1 MSKPVLKKEIGVWGL
16 SFNLMNTIIG
26 AGIFALPA
34 IVAAGL
40 GPASFIAYLFCGI
53 LVALIMLCFAEV
65 GSMVDAPGGV
75 YGYIDR
81 TLGDYFGFKA
91 AVLLIL
97 AAVSADA
104 AVANALVD
112 VIDSLFQFNFPRWMR
127 ALFHLVIFSGLAW
140 INVKGVR
147 QGLSVVKLFTLAKL
161 IPLLLFVILTSGDIQ
176 VSHLRLEGMPSL
188 DAVGSTSLVLFFA
201 FMGAE
206 GALSISGEVRNP
218 QKTIPRGIFIAIGG
232 ILLLYM
238 LVQGAALGVLGP
250 ELQKHQENPLGQVA
264 LHVLGPIGLTLMII
278 GTGVSM
284 MGNLSS
290 EVFSIPRVLWSASR
304 DRVFPSKLLTSI
316 HPKFATPHV
325 AIISYATLNFLF
337 ASFGGFKKLAILST
351 SSVLLIYFGMVI
363 AVIVLRI
370 RKFPRPEGSFR
381 IPGGFIVPVLAGVA
395 IIWFLTHLTIREFI
409 AISSIIAALTVV
421 YFTVL
426 RRIKRK
432 DQKLHADR
440 PGGDVN

>member
-1 MSKPVLKKEIGVWGL
+1 MSKPALQKEIGVWGL

-65 GSMVDAPGGV
+65 GSTVHAAGGV

-81 TLGDYFGFKA
+81 TLGDYFGFKSAILMMVA
-91 AVLLIL
+91 AI
-97 AAVSADA
+97 SADA

-112 VIDSLFQFNFPRWMR
+112 VIDSLVDIEFSRWTR
-127 ALFHLVIFSGLAW
+127 AVFHLVIFSGLAW

-147 QGLSVVKLFTLAKL
+147 QGLSVVKMFTLAKL
-161 IPLLLFVILTSGDIQ
+161 IPLLLFVLLSSGSIQ
-176 VSHLRLEGMPSL
+176 AEHLRLVGLPSL
-188 DAVGSTSLVLFFA
+188 DAIGTTSLILFFA

-206 GALSISGEVRNP
+206 GAISVSGEVRNP

-232 ILLLYM
+232 VLVLYM

-250 ELQKHQENPLGQVA
+250 VLKQHTENPLGHVA
-264 LHVLGPIGLTLMII
+264 RFVLGPAGLTLMII

-290 EVFSIPRVLWSASR
+290 EVFSMPRVLWGASK
-304 DRVFPSKLLTSI
+304 DRVIPSKRLASV
-316 HPKFATPHV
+316 HPKFATPYA
-325 AIISYATLNFLF
+325 AIIFYATLDFLF
-337 ASFGGFKKLAILST
+337 ASFGGFKQLAILAT
-351 SSVLLIYFGMVI
+351 SSVLLIYFGMVVS
-363 AVIVLRI
+363 VIVLRI
-370 RKFPRPEGSFR
+370 RKYPRPEGSFR
-381 IPGGFIVPVLAGVA
+381 IPGGYVVPVLAAAA
-395 IIWFLTHLTIREFI
+395 IIWFLTHLSLREVI
-409 AISSIIAALTVV
+409 AISAIIAVLTVV
-421 YFTVL
+421 YFAFVK
-426 RRIKRK
+426 RIGRN
-432 DQKLHADR
+432 D
-440 PGGDVN
+440 P